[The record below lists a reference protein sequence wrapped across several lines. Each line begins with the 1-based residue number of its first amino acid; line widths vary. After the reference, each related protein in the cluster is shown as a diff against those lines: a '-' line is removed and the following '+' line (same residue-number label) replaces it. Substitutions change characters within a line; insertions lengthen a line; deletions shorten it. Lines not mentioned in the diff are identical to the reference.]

1 MRRYLRKALACGATL
16 LFSGLLSIPQASAQ
30 KVTAVPKLDLTRYMG
45 VWYEIARLPIKAEK
59 TCTSDVTV
67 LYALNDKKNT
77 FQRGTFCVIASGA
90 ASDWG
95 STGKMDKQGSGKL
108 KISRWVVLST
118 KYWVLA
124 TGPNYEWALVGSP
137 NHKTLWVLSR
147 TATLPAE
154 TYQQIV
160 AQASAQ
166 GFKTAKLLTVTH
178 HPGRSAISASG
189 VAPPKVTPAAAEN
202 PK

>member
-1 MRRYLRKALACGATL
+1 
-16 LFSGLLSIPQASAQ
+16 
-30 KVTAVPKLDLTRYMG
+30 
-45 VWYEIARLPIKAEK
+45 
-59 TCTSDVTV
+59 
-67 LYALNDKKNT
+67 
-77 FQRGTFCVIASGA
+77 
-90 ASDWG
+90 
-95 STGKMDKQGSGKL
+95 
-108 KISRWVVLST
+108 
-118 KYWVLA
+118 VLA

-160 AQASAQ
+160 SQAAAQ